1 VITVLFHSQL
11 LQQPGQFQPEF
22 LQYAHSLSAEA
33 GVVVAAVVIG
43 CTQGVVVVAMLLI
56 VLQQLSQQVLL

>member
-56 VLQQLSQQVLL
+56 LQQLSQQVLL